1 MNAEADKQQE
11 TVTQTSPL
19 DLLQVLKAQTR
30 GIADSL
36 RAQQEIL
43 TVRGIKL
50 LPELF
55 DILSIIDEDVERLEG
70 RITEDTTTLDLLR
83 ALAGAAE
90 QINSSLDPDEVL
102 NQAMERVI
110 TLTGAERGYIIL
122 SNANPFELS
131 WDVRVAHGPD
141 QDLSQGPEFK
151 GSRTIVREVL
161 ESGQS
166 VMTNNAGADPR
177 FADNNTVA
185 AQNLRSIMCVPLKH
199 KADVIGAVYVDNRLR
214 AGLFTPESESLLSA
228 FAHQAAIAIGNA
240 RLFARVQENLDTIA
254 ELKELM
260 DNIFASIGGGVIT
273 TDVDEMITICNPAA
287 ERIFGCKEDEVRGKP
302 LASLIPEANSDILT
316 HLHEV
321 HESRDNQIVD
331 AEIDSPSLGHLSVN
345 VKISPIKDSDA
356 DMQGVALVLND
367 LTKQRENEEMLRSF
381 RRYLPPNL
389 VDNIHT
395 IAGIALGGERH
406 ETTCI
411 YVDVRPLSSFPAD
424 LRPEQIMER
433 LNVYL
438 SAATVCIH
446 ETGGLIDKYM
456 GQEIMGLFNSQL
468 NLLED
473 HAARAVKAALDIRK
487 AFVALYKEQ
496 GIDPDPHYYRIGMHT
511 GIATLGNVG
520 SEIRRDFTAIGDSIN
535 LSKRLEET
543 ATAGQI
549 LVSEDLRRH
558 IEQHPGVLSLDTV
571 RFEPRGAVTVKG
583 RKQPVDIYE
592 VFAQDDH

>member
-1 MNAEADKQQE
+1 MAEM
-11 TVTQTSPL
+11 VTDATPIN
-19 DLLQVLKAQTR
+19 LLHDLKAQTEAMR
-30 GIADSL
+30 ESL

-43 TVRGIKL
+43 TVRNITL

-55 DILSIIDEDVERLEG
+55 DMLSILDEDVSRLES

-122 SNANPFELS
+122 TNADPTELS
-131 WDVRVAHGPD
+131 WDVHIAHGPD
-141 QDLSQGPEFK
+141 QDATKGLQFK

-161 ESGQS
+161 EAGKSI
-166 VMTNNAGADPR
+166 MTNNAGADPR
-177 FADNNTVA
+177 FSDNNTVA

-199 KADVIGAVYVDNRLR
+199 KTDIIGAVYVDNRLR
-214 AGLFTPESESLLSA
+214 AGLFTPEAEALLSA

-240 RLFARVQENLDTIA
+240 RLFARVQENLDSIA

-273 TDVDEMITICNPAA
+273 TDVEQMVTICNPAA
-287 ERIFGCKEDEVRGKP
+287 ERILGFKEDEVRGKP
-302 LASLIPEANSDILT
+302 LASLIPEANGDLLT
-316 HLHEV
+316 HLHDV
-321 HESRDNQIVD
+321 RESHDNQIVD
-331 AEIDSPSLGHLSVN
+331 AEIDSPLMGHLSVN
-345 VKISPIKDSDA
+345 VKISPIKDSDQE
-356 DMQGVALVLND
+356 MQGVAMVLND
-367 LTKQRENEEMLRSF
+367 LTKQRENEEMLRIF

-411 YVDVRPLSSFPAD
+411 YIDVRPLSSFPAD

-438 SAATVCIH
+438 AAATVCIH
-446 ETGGLIDKYM
+446 EAGGLIDKYM
-456 GQEIMGLFNSQL
+456 GHEIMGLFNSQL
-468 NLLED
+468 NPLED
-473 HAARAVKAALDIRK
+473 HAARAVQAALSIRK
-487 AFVALYKEQ
+487 SFVALYKEQ
-496 GIDPDPHYYRIGMHT
+496 GINPEPHYYRIGMHS

-535 LSKRLEET
+535 LAKRLEET

-549 LVSEDLRRH
+549 ILSEDLRQH
-558 IEQHPGVLSLDTV
+558 IKKQPGVLAKKTV
-571 RFEPRGAVTVKG
+571 RFEERGAVTVKG

-592 VFAQDDH
+592 VFAPDDD